1 MVVKKWIILVFT
13 LIECM
18 KKIIATIIILSA
30 TILPSFSQLTENW
43 KANGRNIKWQKIKPL
58 EGESVKQVIFGRSGI
73 KNIQE
78 LDANTWSFN
87 LETDINTDNEWLLKS
102 IDLNFFNLHYWCKDG
117 YLQGDGIIEQKDGR
131 QRITINNLAVKMEV
145 TRGYLWS
152 AGDVYPLAQVIFK
165 KNGDFQ
171 KNWIK
176 SYQVLIDYTI
186 TRAFDNSSNEEP
198 EDDDW

>member
-1 MVVKKWIILVFT
+1 VVVKKLIILVFT

-152 AGDVYPLAQVIFK
+152 AGDIYPLAQVIFK

-176 SYQVLIDYTI
+176 SYQVLVDYTI

>member
-1 MVVKKWIILVFT
+1 MVVKKLIILVFT

-152 AGDVYPLAQVIFK
+152 AGDIYPLAQVIFK

>member
-1 MVVKKWIILVFT
+1 VVVKKLIILVFT

-152 AGDVYPLAQVIFK
+152 AGDIYPLAQVIFK

>member
-1 MVVKKWIILVFT
+1 MVVKKLIILVFT

-152 AGDVYPLAQVIFK
+152 AGDIYPLAQVIFK

-176 SYQVLIDYTI
+176 SYQVLVDYTI

>member
-1 MVVKKWIILVFT
+1 
-13 LIECM
+13 M

-152 AGDVYPLAQVIFK
+152 AGDIYPLAQVIFK

>member
-1 MVVKKWIILVFT
+1 VVVKKWIILVFT

-152 AGDVYPLAQVIFK
+152 AGDIYPLAQVIFK

>member
-1 MVVKKWIILVFT
+1 MVVKKLIILVFT

>member
-1 MVVKKWIILVFT
+1 VVVKKWIILVFT

-18 KKIIATIIILSA
+18 KKTIATIIILSA

-152 AGDVYPLAQVIFK
+152 AGDIYPLAQVIFK

>member
-1 MVVKKWIILVFT
+1 VVVKKLIILVFT

>member
-1 MVVKKWIILVFT
+1 MVVKKLIILVFT

-87 LETDINTDNEWLLKS
+87 LETDIITDNELLLKS
-102 IDLNFFNLHYWCKDG
+102 IGLNFFNLHYWCKDG

-152 AGDVYPLAQVIFK
+152 AGDIYPLAQVIFK

>member
-18 KKIIATIIILSA
+18 KKIIAIIIILSA

-73 KNIQE
+73 KNIKE

-87 LETDINTDNEWLLKS
+87 LETDINTDNEWLMKS

-152 AGDVYPLAQVIFK
+152 AGDIYPLAQVIFK

>member
-1 MVVKKWIILVFT
+1 VVVKKWIILVFT